1 MSTLSKSLKA
11 AAGNAG
17 GDAPNVEDVFSTYLY
32 DGNNDTP
39 QTITN
44 GIDLAGEGGMVWIKN
59 RTGAYSHALFDTER
73 GGGKVL
79 SSDTTSQHWDHS
91 PNGITSFNSDG
102 FSVQGSGTSY
112 DHPSFTY
119 ASWTFRKAPR
129 FFDVVTYTGNGVAG
143 REIAHD
149 LGVDVGMILIK
160 RTDSAESWVVFHK
173 TQGVAYAELESTGA
187 FYSGDVR
194 WGSQLHS
201 TTHFSLD
208 DHAAVNGNG
217 ASYVAYVFAHDPVGE
232 DNDGMIACGSYTGN
246 GSTTGPVIALGW
258 EPQYV
263 MLKRSTSA
271 GNWFVSDTIRGTP
284 TGGFTT
290 VLKPNISAAEQT
302 AQVLWNVTPTG
313 FKIVATESEINASG
327 NDYIYMAIRK
337 SNKIPKSSDE
347 VFDMALR
354 TGTGGSVT
362 VPLNITPDFV
372 ISANR
377 GAWYKG
383 VFSRGYET
391 NPVLV
396 GVSQNTAGFYDNN
409 IRMDTSDG
417 IIFGADPTLKLV
429 NKGGDNYI
437 YYAFKQTRGFL
448 DKIDYS
454 GSGSSRTL
462 SHNLGVVPE
471 MMWFTRH
478 DSGST
483 ITVWHKG
490 TPANNHEISLSSIGG
505 SSPGVFSS
513 SSPTDTELSIPG
525 AFFSTNN
532 LGDTYTAILFAT
544 AAGVS
549 KVGSYTGNGS
559 SQNIS
564 CGFST
569 GARFLLIK
577 RIDSNGSWYI
587 WDTERGIVAD
597 NDPHLS
603 MEAAAAEVTTDD
615 SIDPQSAGFT
625 VNQVTATNINVTSA
639 TYIFLAI
646 A

>member
-17 GDAPNVEDVFSTYLY
+17 GDAPNVADVFSTYLY
-32 DGNNDTP
+32 EGTGSSH
-39 QTITN
+39 TITN
-44 GIDLAGEGGMVWIKN
+44 GIDLAGEGGLTWLKWRSGTN
-59 RTGAYSHALFDTER
+59 AFGHALFDTER
-73 GGGKVL
+73 GSTKQLVTN
-79 SSDTTSQHWDHS
+79 STTAESTES
-91 PNGITSFNSDG
+91 RFTSFNSDG
-102 FSVQGSGTSY
+102 FTLSGDTELDY
-112 DHPSFTY
+112 LGDDY

-129 FFDVVTYTGNGVAG
+129 FFDVVTYTGDGVAG
-143 REIAHD
+143 RTIAHD
-149 LGVDVGMILIK
+149 LECDVGMLVIK
-160 RTDSAESWVVFHK
+160 K
-173 TQGVAYAELESTGA
+173 TSSGGDWRLWHRGAPGKGARLNEVDGFSTGHYPNFDSTA
-187 FYSGDVR
+187 PTDTHFIV
-194 WGSQLHS
+194 GSQA
-201 TTHFSLD
+201 D
-208 DHAAVNGNG
+208 VNELNG
-217 ASYVAYVFAHDPVGE
+217 SYVAYVFAHDPVGE

-263 MLKRSTSA
+263 MIKRSTSA

-559 SQNIS
+559 SQTIS